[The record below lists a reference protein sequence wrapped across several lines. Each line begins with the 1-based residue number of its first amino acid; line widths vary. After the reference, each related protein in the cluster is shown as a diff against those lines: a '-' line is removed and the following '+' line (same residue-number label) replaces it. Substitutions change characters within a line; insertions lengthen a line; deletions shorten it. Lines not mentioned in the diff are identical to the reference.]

1 MGSEAGSMC
10 IVNYP
15 PEYCPYCGSEIEL
28 VDEPTVYRCESCDG
42 RVLHNAVLGGGT
54 VVVDGDRLLLV
65 EDFRGPGTWK
75 IPEGVP
81 EIPESP
87 REGVARELKEEAGL
101 SVDPAA
107 LIYLYDMAREVGKDM
122 FRMHIYYAVDR
133 DQTTGT
139 LEAGSD
145 ATDARF
151 WTPAEFEA
159 SDESLR
165 PMPNPDETR
174 SWKNLETLLDV
185 SQKALRRNTRYSE
198 LIAPSDLDI

>member
-1 MGSEAGSMC
+1 
-10 IVNYP
+10 
-15 PEYCPYCGSEIEL
+15 
-28 VDEPTVYRCESCDG
+28 
-42 RVLHNAVLGGGT
+42 
-54 VVVDGDRLLLV
+54 
-65 EDFRGPGTWK
+65 
-75 IPEGVP
+75 
-81 EIPESP
+81 
-87 REGVARELKEEAGL
+87 
-101 SVDPAA
+101 
-107 LIYLYDMAREVGKDM
+107 
-122 FRMHIYYAVDR
+122 MHIYYAVDR

-185 SQKALRRNTRYSE
+185 SQKALQRNTRYSE